1 MKKNFCLLL
10 CLMLLL
16 LSAAAAFGEPEP
28 VRAEESPMLRAAI
41 FVQNRAGAEF
51 QDQVDVLNDLVGTR
65 LTEKGFSI
73 IDKGVVVSKF
83 RESRESD
90 GRRNPGSDAPLE
102 AGKKEAKVED
112 AVADASALRIAQMIG
127 ADYLVIATINSA
139 GRETRNFSGYG
150 TQTQTNIYNLRL
162 ALKVLEGNQ
171 GGSVYGDTV
180 SVSERIAVGPN
191 LSVESTDL
199 IPKLLDAAA
208 RKIAENVSDK
218 VERIRSVKVKSVP
231 TVELTIN
238 CNVEGAVVE
247 LDGAA
252 IGSAPGRF
260 YAAPGLHQL
269 RVTKEWLTPW
279 ERTVNIFPN
288 QVISVSLELSE
299 QGLGRYATIEQLKAD
314 LARNKQLSDVEM
326 KEREAAVGIA
336 KEQSEAEAYAK
347 KLISEGEKKRR
358 EESYERLEGPPTV
371 NIYK

>member
-1 MKKNFCLLL
+1 MKKNFSLLL
-10 CLMLLL
+10 CLMLIVW
-16 LSAAAAFGEPEP
+16 SAAAAFAEPEP

-41 FVQNRAGAEF
+41 FVQNRAGAQY

-73 IDKGVVVSKF
+73 IDKSVVVSKF
-83 RESRESD
+83 RESREAD
-90 GRRNPGSDAPLE
+90 GGVP

-127 ADYLVIATINSA
+127 ADYLVIATINSV

-150 TQTQTNIYNLRL
+150 TQTQTNFYNLRI

-180 SVSERIAVGPN
+180 NVSERVSVGPN
-191 LSVESTDL
+191 LSVESTDM
-199 IPKLLDAAA
+199 IPKLLDAGA

-231 TVELTIN
+231 VVELTIN
-238 CNVEGAVVE
+238 CNVEGASVE
-247 LDGAA
+247 LDGAV

-260 YAAPGLHQL
+260 YAAPGLHQI
-269 RVTKEWLTPW
+269 RVSKEWLTPW

-288 QVISVSLELSE
+288 QVISVTLELSE
-299 QGLGRYATIEQLKAD
+299 QGLMRYATIEQFKAD
-314 LARNKQLSDVEM
+314 LERNKQLSDMEM
-326 KEREAAVGIA
+326 KEREAGIGIA
-336 KEQSEAEAYAK
+336 KEQSEAEAYSK
-347 KLISEGEKKRR
+347 KQISEGEKKRR
-358 EESYERLEGPPTV
+358 EESYERIEGPPTV